1 MEKHGLSQ
9 EGLKLFACVVMLIDH
24 VGAVLFPQ
32 HFWMREVGRLAFP
45 IFCFLLAEGVHYT
58 RSPGRY
64 VLRLTIGAAIS
75 ELPFDYGLFGR
86 MTLGYQNVMLTML
99 LGFLALLALKKL
111 NNPVLKVLAVAVCC
125 GLAKLL
131 KTDYAWGGV
140 LLILLFG
147 VTRELPRRLLWQTI
161 GMGILCGWV
170 MPGAMIQVW
179 GIRFGVEL
187 LAVFALIPIALY
199 SGKKLGH
206 SKAAQWGFYLFYPV
220 HLSILWI
227 LRGMPV

>member
-32 HFWMREVGRLAFP
+32 HIWMREVGRLAFP
-45 IFCFLLAEGVHYT
+45 IFCFLLSEGVHYT

-111 NNPVLKVLAVAVCC
+111 NNPVLKVLAAAVCC

-179 GIRFGVEL
+179 GVRFGVEL

-220 HLSILWI
+220 HLSILWV

>member
-45 IFCFLLAEGVHYT
+45 IFCFLLSEGVHYT

-99 LGFLALLALKKL
+99 LGFLALLALKRL
-111 NNPVLKVLAVAVCC
+111 NNPVLKVLAAAVCC

-170 MPGAMIQVW
+170 MPGAMIQVC

-227 LRGMPV
+227 LREMPV

>member
-45 IFCFLLAEGVHYT
+45 IFCFLLSEGVHYT

-111 NNPVLKVLAVAVCC
+111 NNPVLKVLAAAVCC

-170 MPGAMIQVW
+170 MPGAMIQVC

-220 HLSILWI
+220 HLSILWV
-227 LRGMPV
+227 LREMPV